1 MTPGFWARARER
13 AMRYFPERQIYHR
26 SDGRVHFVVLSARF
40 QIAAV
45 VLGLS
50 CLSWIAYASV
60 MTAFKAEIVASKEE
74 KLRQVQSRYES
85 EIARMRLD
93 YDDLSTKLALAEDRF
108 ETSVAAI
115 EKRQG
120 DLQTAMVEQD
130 GASDALDEVMHRAGT
145 VRALGL
151 GPDAAAISSEN
162 DPESSGGVEQPET
175 TAIEALPTKLDPETT
190 LPAEAAAALVKVPV
204 AAPVEAAPAAPGPA
218 VLENGK
224 PPPVP
229 QSKPASV
236 RVAAADLVI
245 QAPVE
250 AAPAIQPTT
259 TGEAEPAAEIAPP
272 QKDVALAEPSEFLS
286 TGRNKAAGETFAA
299 LATRLETVIGEQQ
312 VAAAGIASAAA
323 AKEKSLRDILGIA
336 GIDPDTIVPLPDA
349 QGGPYIPMG
358 VDAAKADLFARDAN
372 LDRAD
377 MTLSRVATLQ
387 TAMLAVPFANPLPSV
402 TRISSGFGG
411 RRDPFN
417 GGRAFHGG
425 LDFKAPYG
433 APIVATAPG
442 VVTIA
447 EWHGGYGRMVEIDHG
462 YGLKTRYAHM
472 SAMNVVEG
480 QHVAFGEQ
488 VGALGSTG
496 RSTGPH
502 LHYEV
507 WYDGQA
513 RNPWNYLKAGANVL
527 QRQGT

>member
-1 MTPGFWARARER
+1 MTQGFWARASER
-13 AMRYFPERQIYHR
+13 LMRYFPERQIYHR
-26 SDGRVHFVVLSARF
+26 SDGRVQFVVLSARF

-60 MTAFKAEIVASKEE
+60 MTAFKDDIVASKEAR
-74 KLRQVQSRYES
+74 LREVQSRYEA

-120 DLQTAMVEQD
+120 DLQTAMVEQTD
-130 GASDALDEVMHRAGT
+130 AGDALAEVMQRAGT

-151 GPDAAAISSEN
+151 GPGATAISSEE
-162 DPESSGGVEQPET
+162 DPEASGGVEEKDDHGHDS
-175 TAIEALPTKLDPETT
+175 EAAA
-190 LPAEAAAALVKVPV
+190 PAEAAP
-204 AAPVEAAPAAPGPA
+204 APVEAPAVQPETAPAAPADKQAEAAKPA
-218 VLENGK
+218 VLDNGE

-229 QSKPASV
+229 QSKPDSV
-236 RVAAADLVI
+236 RVASAE
-245 QAPVE
+245 PVT
-250 AAPAIQPTT
+250 AAPE
-259 TGEAEPAAEIAPP
+259 GEEVAPA
-272 QKDVALAEPSEFLS
+272 QKDAALAEPSEFLA

-299 LATRLETVIGEQQ
+299 LASRLENVIGEQQ
-312 VAAAGIASAAA
+312 QAAAEIAEAAA
-323 AKEKSLRDILGIA
+323 TKEKSLRNIIEIA
-336 GIDPDTIVPLPDA
+336 GMNPDAISPLPDA

-358 VDAAKADLFARDAN
+358 MDAAKADLFARDPN

-377 MTLSRVATLQ
+377 ITLGRVAALQ
-387 TAMLAVPFANPLPSV
+387 TAMLAIPFANPLPSV

-411 RRDPFN
+411 RSDPFN
-417 GGRAFHGG
+417 HSRAFHAG
-425 LDFKAPYG
+425 LDFKAAYG
-433 APIVATAPG
+433 APILATAPG
-442 VVTIA
+442 TVTIA
-447 EWHGGYGRMVEIDHG
+447 EWHGGYGRLVEIDHG

-472 SAMNVVEG
+472 SVIDVVEG
-480 QHVAFGEQ
+480 QKVAFGQQ

-527 QRQGT
+527 ERQGT